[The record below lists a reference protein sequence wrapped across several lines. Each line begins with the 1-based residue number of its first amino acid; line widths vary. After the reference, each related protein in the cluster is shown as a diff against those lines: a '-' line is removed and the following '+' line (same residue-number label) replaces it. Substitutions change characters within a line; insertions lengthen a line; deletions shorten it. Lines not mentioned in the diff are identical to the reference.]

1 MKKYAVIVATLLT
14 ICVLSCNNKKNVDN
28 ELTQKEMI
36 TKEITYIP
44 EGVCSK
50 QIDISV
56 VNDTIRSVKFTKGC
70 PGNTQAVSRLV
81 EGMQI
86 DAAISRLE
94 GILCGEK
101 ETSCPDQLAK
111 ALKSM
116 K

>member
-1 MKKYAVIVATLLT
+1 MKKYGAIAAILL
-14 ICVLSCNNKKNVDN
+14 ILCVLSCVNKISNN

-36 TKEITYIP
+36 TKDITYIP
-44 EGVCSK
+44 EGVCSQ

-56 VNDTIRSVKFTKGC
+56 VNDTIRSVVFTKGC

-81 EGMQI
+81 EGMQMD
-86 DAAISRLE
+86 DAIAKLD
-94 GILCGEK
+94 GILCREK
-101 ETSCPDQLAK
+101 PTSCPDQLAK

>member
-1 MKKYAVIVATLLT
+1 
-14 ICVLSCNNKKNVDN
+14 
-28 ELTQKEMI
+28 MI
-36 TKEITYIP
+36 TKEITFIP

-70 PGNTQAVSRLV
+70 PGNTQAVSILI
-81 EGMQI
+81 EGMPI
-86 DAAISRLE
+86 DSAIAKLE
-94 GILCGEK
+94 GLTCGEK
-101 ETSCPDQLAK
+101 TTSCPDQLAK